1 MVIWVVSAAET
12 KTYHHYGTLDE
23 FFRVNF
29 DEIVVSGKLVGH
41 RCLDDFYGRILI

>member
-12 KTYHHYGTLDE
+12 KTYPHHGTLDE

-29 DEIVVSGKLVGH
+29 DEIVVSGKLVG
-41 RCLDDFYGRILI
+41 

>member
-12 KTYHHYGTLDE
+12 KTYPPHHGTLDE

-29 DEIVVSGKLVGH
+29 DEIVVSGKLVG
-41 RCLDDFYGRILI
+41 